1 MITTELPQIILDISA
16 KLNGASPS
24 VGLCSMANVFFV
36 YRGHGTIAAVVF
48 VVALAIEVLNEML
61 LQGTGNALGHVIIHL
76 CNAEWHADGLIVTIH
91 GTRICLHRRM
101 IEVDAG
107 CDTTTLRRIGT

>member
-1 MITTELPQIILDISA
+1 
-16 KLNGASPS
+16 
-24 VGLCSMANVFFV
+24 MANVLFV
-36 YRGHGTIAAVVF
+36 YRGHWTVAAVVF

-61 LQGTGNALGHVIIHL
+61 LQWMGYALGHVIIHL

-91 GTRICLHRRM
+91 WTRFCLHRRM

-107 CDTTTLRRIGT
+107 SDAATLRRIGAQQPPQAVCTQGACL